1 MTGSEL
7 RVVLLGKTGSGKSS
21 SGNTILGKDVFKV
34 ACSPSSET
42 QQCQTGTNS
51 RRVAVVDT
59 PGFFDTNQPEE
70 DVRRE
75 IVRCVTECAPGPH
88 AFLVVIEV
96 GRYTPEEREAVGRI
110 QKQFGEEALKFT
122 TVVFTHGEQL
132 KHKSIEQFVQ
142 ENEQLKG
149 FVQKCGGGCHVFN
162 NKNRRDENQVT
173 ELVRKIEDMVWKN
186 GGGHYTNEM
195 LQGTEA
201 AIEEEE
207 ERLRQERPEED
218 PSSTRK
224 LAIQRVIKKLLN
236 ILVGTATGAL
246 LGAFLGAVVLTG
258 LVFTG
263 TGVTAPPVLTG
274 AAAAGAVV
282 GALAGGVI
290 GGLAGAGAE
299 TPAEAAD
306 QAAQSIT
313 AVVKSAVRGV
323 RDVIEQAG
331 NSKGKKE

>member
-1 MTGSEL
+1 MFVQL
-7 RVVLLGKTGSGKSS
+7 C
-21 SGNTILGKDVFKV
+21 NT
-34 ACSPSSET
+34 AE
-42 QQCQTGTNS
+42 QTGTRDIS
-51 RRVAVVDT
+51 GRRVTVVDT
-59 PGFFDTNQPEE
+59 PGFFDTKLPEE

-96 GRYTPEEREAVGRI
+96 GRYTPEEREAVRRI

-122 TVVFTHGEQL
+122 MVLFTHGEKL

-142 ENEQLKG
+142 ENEQLKE

-162 NKNRRDENQVT
+162 NENRRDENQVT
-173 ELVRKIEDMVWKN
+173 ELVRKIEDMLRKN

-195 LQGTEA
+195 LQAAQA

-207 ERLRQERPEED
+207 EHLRQERPDLD
-218 PSSTRK
+218 PSSIRQ

-246 LGAFLGAVVLTG
+246 LGALLGAVALPV
-258 LVFTG
+258 LVFIVAKYALPAVRAALQIGEAAAG
-263 TGVTAPPVLTG
+263 TVITASHVLTG
-274 AAAAGAVV
+274 AAVATAVGAVV
-282 GALAGGVI
+282 GGVI

-306 QAAQSIT
+306 QAAQSII
-313 AVVKSAVRGV
+313 AIVRSAVRGV
-323 RDVIEQAG
+323 RDLIEQAG
-331 NSKGKKE
+331 NSKGKKD

>member
-1 MTGSEL
+1 EL

-42 QQCQTGTNS
+42 QQCQTGTRDIS
-51 RRVAVVDT
+51 GRRVAVVDT
-59 PGFFDTNQPEE
+59 PGFFDTTLPEE
-70 DVRRE
+70 VLRRE

-132 KHKSIEQFVQ
+132 KHKNIEQFVQ

-162 NKNRRDENQVT
+162 NENRRDENQVT
-173 ELVRKIEDMVWKN
+173 ELVRKIEDRVRKN
-186 GGGHYTNEM
+186 RGGHYTNEM

-207 ERLRQERPEED
+207 KRD

-224 LAIQRVIKKLLN
+224 LAIQRVRKKLLN
-236 ILVGTATGAL
+236 ILAGTATGAL
-246 LGAFLGAVVLTG
+246 LGALLG
-258 LVFTG
+258 
-263 TGVTAPPVLTG
+263 
-274 AAAAGAVV
+274 
-282 GALAGGVI
+282 
-290 GGLAGAGAE
+290 
-299 TPAEAAD
+299 
-306 QAAQSIT
+306 
-313 AVVKSAVRGV
+313 
-323 RDVIEQAG
+323 
-331 NSKGKKE
+331 